1 MTNDE
6 SSNRNSIHEDENL
19 STADLAGAGESP
31 RTDLTE
37 QRMRDIEPSSA
48 SPSSIPDAR
57 MEEIE
62 AERMEMQGVVLEPDE
77 SPANAEAAHRD
88 SRVTRMPASD
98 ASRSAIRGGAVAP
111 AAAPTAASA
120 TAMERETG
128 PLFLNTEANEL
139 RSRWDTIQ
147 VGFVD
152 EPRRAVEQADNLV
165 AGTMKRL
172 AEMFA
177 DERDRLEKQWD
188 RGEDISTE
196 DLRQALRRYR
206 SFFGR
211 LLSV

>member
-98 ASRSAIRGGAVAP
+98 ASRELARLSSSALAP
-111 AAAPTAASA
+111 GRFP
-120 TAMERETG
+120 
-128 PLFLNTEANEL
+128 
-139 RSRWDTIQ
+139 
-147 VGFVD
+147 
-152 EPRRAVEQADNLV
+152 ADN
-165 AGTMKRL
+165 
-172 AEMFA
+172 
-177 DERDRLEKQWD
+177 
-188 RGEDISTE
+188 
-196 DLRQALRRYR
+196 
-206 SFFGR
+206 R
-211 LLSV
+211 LLAWLTELMPTL